1 MRVISHPKVITM
13 VEEAVLSHKTRIA
26 AAVAGAAIESA
37 LVAFDEW
44 YFHHVPFRPAPVPL

>member
-13 VEEAVLSHKTRIA
+13 VEEAVLLHKTRIA
-26 AAVAGAAIESA
+26 VVEAVDAIGSA